1 MPLNIPNILSLFRIV
16 AAPFLILT
24 GWLGMP
30 EGFFI
35 LFGLML
41 LSDALDGY
49 VARKMNQTSKLGA
62 RLDSY
67 GDIVTYLS
75 IPIAAWWLW
84 PDIIRHEFY
93 YIVTVISIY
102 ILPAFFAYA
111 KFGKLVSYHTWLT
124 KLSAV
129 LMSIGIVLLFG
140 FENNILFH
148 IAVYV
153 VVLEMIENIAITFI
167 LPEPMTNINSV
178 WHALQKSK
186 K

>member
-1 MPLNIPNILSLFRIV
+1 MLLNIPNILSLFRIA
-16 AAPFLILT
+16 AAPFLLLT
-24 GWLGMP
+24 GWFGIP

-41 LSDALDGY
+41 FSDALDGY
-49 VARKMNQTSKLGA
+49 VARKTDQTSELGA

-75 IPIAAWWLW
+75 TPIAAWWLW

-93 YIVTVISIY
+93 YIVTVITIY

-111 KFGKLVSYHTWLT
+111 KFGKLVSYHTWFT
-124 KLSAV
+124 KISAV
-129 LMSIGIVLLFG
+129 LMSTGIVLLFG

-153 VVLEMIENIAITFI
+153 VVFEMVENIVITFI
-167 LPEPMTNINSV
+167 LPEPMTNINSI
-178 WHALQKSK
+178 WHAWQKREK
-186 K
+186 